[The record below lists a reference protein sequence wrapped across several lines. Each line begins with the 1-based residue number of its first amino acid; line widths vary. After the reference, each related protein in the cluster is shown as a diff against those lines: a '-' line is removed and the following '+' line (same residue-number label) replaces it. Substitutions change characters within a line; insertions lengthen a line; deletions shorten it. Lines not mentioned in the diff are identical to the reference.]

1 MKTFKELCAAFYAV
15 QVLDSY
21 GIEKKYREEKG
32 EDAEMAYKE
41 KIAAYAE
48 NDKNKMERTIIRHNA
63 ECVFLTE
70 ILPAVL
76 DVYNKYAWK
85 RVGEKTRDKI
95 RAAVKEVLGD
105 NEKYISVY
113 IDSDGINYSILNSA
127 WKRAYFCYNQE
138 TKKSYS
144 MWDADGKMNKLES
157 FMFHLYKGEYIED
170 SKKYIAMKR
179 EQAEKIKELSIEIEK
194 AKKEF
199 DDNLCDGFDTLD
211 YGKTNTYFCLR
222 M

>member
-21 GIEKKYREEKG
+21 DIEKKYREEKG
-32 EDAEMAYKE
+32 EDVAMAYKD

-48 NDKNKMERTIIRHNA
+48 NDRNKIERTIIRHNA

-76 DVYNKYAWK
+76 DVYNKYAGK

-105 NEKYISVY
+105 DEKHISVY
-113 IDSDGINYSILNSA
+113 IDSDGVNYSILNSA
-127 WKRAYFCYNQE
+127 WKRAYFCYNTE

-170 SKKYIAMKR
+170 SEKYIAMKR
-179 EQAEKIKELSIEIEK
+179 EQANKIKELSIEIEK
-194 AKKEF
+194 ARKEF